1 MMKKKKKKYS
11 LRMIPCMRKC
21 NKIEEIVIK
30 MVKCEMQL
38 ETMIHLGN
46 NNCSYRRTR
55 LGEQDACLKNKEIEQ
70 KNT

>member
-30 MVKCEMQL
+30 MVKCEVYL
-38 ETMIHLGN
+38 EAMIHLGDKR
-46 NNCSYRRTR
+46 CSYRRTR
-55 LGEQDACLKNKEIEQ
+55 LDEQDAC
-70 KNT
+70 